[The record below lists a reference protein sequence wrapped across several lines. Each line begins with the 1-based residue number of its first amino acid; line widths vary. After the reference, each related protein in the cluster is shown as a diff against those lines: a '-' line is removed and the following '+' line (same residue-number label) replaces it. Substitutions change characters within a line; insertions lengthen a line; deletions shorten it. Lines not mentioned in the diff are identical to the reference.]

1 MASVTRQQHN
11 KGKPIKKAKDDKVA
25 VSSAG
30 LYKNHLYFDP
40 DTQPYQ
46 NIISILQA
54 ICSSR
59 HQINNFETLEINPG

>member
-1 MASVTRQQHN
+1 MASVARQQHN
-11 KGKPIKKAKDDKVA
+11 KAKPIKKAKDDKVA

-46 NIISILQA
+46 NIIIQFYRPYALPDIKSTILKHW
-54 ICSSR
+54 R
-59 HQINNFETLEINPG
+59 